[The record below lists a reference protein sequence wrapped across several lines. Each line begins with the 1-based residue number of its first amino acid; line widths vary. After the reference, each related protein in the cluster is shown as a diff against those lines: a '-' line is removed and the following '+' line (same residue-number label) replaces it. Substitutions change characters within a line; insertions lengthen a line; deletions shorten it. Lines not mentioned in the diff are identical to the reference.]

1 MDSECIESEGTL
13 TRRWR
18 IPLIGA
24 LALLVIVVPSAIR
37 FYTDWLWF
45 GETGYRDVFIT
56 TLAAEGTLAGAAMLL
71 ALGVLLLNLRVALR
85 THSTRQ
91 VALVTREGPIA
102 ITVDRRRVQTIGTA
116 LAVVI
121 ALIFGLYA
129 SSQWQVWLLFR
140 HAQPFGDVDPVLGRD
155 VSFYIFRLPFL
166 EAIRGYLFA
175 LVALSFVLTGAVYVV
190 AGAVDVDARRGLR
203 MAASARRHLAVLAA
217 AMMLVLAFG
226 AYLDVPALLT
236 TPAGVIH
243 GAANVDVAFRIP
255 ALRVLMIAAL
265 AGVALALYQVAAAPW
280 WPILTAAG
288 LYIAAAVGGS
298 AGAAV
303 MHRFVVAPNEQVRE
317 TPFIERNIAATR
329 KAFLLNDVEERE
341 LSGDTPLT
349 RADIDANGATL
360 GNVRLWDHQ
369 PLLQTFAQIQ
379 EIRTY
384 YDFVSVH
391 NDRYMIDGA
400 YRQIML
406 SARELNSDSLPNR
419 NWINEHLTFT
429 HGYGLTLGPVNQ
441 VTPEGLPVLFIKDI
455 PPQSAVSLQVAEP
468 SIYYGQLSNDY
479 VFVKTKAREFHY
491 PKGEDNVYTTYE
503 GTGGVPVSN
512 FLRRL
517 LFSIRFQS
525 FKVLLSDDI
534 TNESRVLFHR
544 RLSERIT
551 RIAPFLEYDPAPY
564 LVISNG
570 RLVWVQDG
578 YTVSGRYPY
587 SSPAPN
593 GINYI
598 RNSVKATV
606 DAYHGT
612 VAFYLIDEKDPIA
625 LTYQHIF
632 PTLFRPLAEMPEDM
646 RTRLRSP
653 HGIFALQAAMY
664 ATYHMTNPAVF
675 YNKEDLWE
683 IPTALT
689 GQPRGQVMEPYY
701 TVMRLPGEQDA
712 EFIQM
717 LPFTPARKDNL
728 ASWMVARSDGEHYGR
743 MRVFRFPKQK
753 LVFGPRQIIARINQ
767 DQTISPQITLWD
779 QQGSEVLQGTLLII
793 PIEESLL
800 YVRPLYL
807 RSAGGRIPELK
818 RVIVAH
824 QNQIVMEA
832 TLEEALARLFP
843 SGTRATPPARPA
855 GKSDTEG
862 APSPAIPP
870 ELSARALEHY
880 RRAIEAQR
888 EGNWAVY
895 GEEIRRLGE
904 VLTQMHRTP

>member
-1 MDSECIESEGTL
+1 L

-18 IPLIGA
+18 IPLFVA

-56 TLAAEGTLAGAAMLL
+56 TLAAEGTLAGAAMVL

-85 THSTRQ
+85 TLSTREL
-91 VALVTREGPIA
+91 ALVTREGPIA
-102 ITVDRRRVQTIGTA
+102 ITVDRRHVQTIGTA
-116 LAVVI
+116 LAVVV
-121 ALIFGLYA
+121 ALLFGVYA
-129 SSQWQVWLLFR
+129 SGQWQVWLLFR
-140 HAQPFGDVDPVLGRD
+140 HAQPFGDVDPVFGKD

-166 EAIRGYLFA
+166 DVIRGYLFA
-175 LVALSFVLTGAVYVV
+175 LVALSSVAAGATYVV
-190 AGAVDVDARRGLR
+190 AGAVDVDMRRGLR
-203 MAASARRHLAVLAA
+203 IAASAKRHLAVLAA
-217 AMMLVLAFG
+217 AMLLVLAFG
-226 AYLDVPALLT
+226 AYLDVPRLLT
-236 TPAGVIH
+236 TQAGVIH

-265 AGVALALYQVAAAPW
+265 AGVALALYQLAVASW

-288 LYIAAAVGGS
+288 LYIAVAVAGS

-329 KAFLLNDVEERE
+329 KAFLLNDVEDRE

-349 RADIDANGATL
+349 RADIDANDATL

-406 SARELNSDSLPNR
+406 SARELSSDSLPNR
-419 NWINEHLTFT
+419 NWINERLTFT

-455 PPQSAVSLQVAEP
+455 PPQSAVSLQVQEP

-479 VFVKTKAREFHY
+479 VFVKTNAREFHY
-491 PKGEDNVYTTYE
+491 PRGEDNVYTTYE
-503 GTGGVPVSN
+503 GTGGVPVSS

-544 RLSERIT
+544 RLSDRIA
-551 RIAPFLEYDPAPY
+551 RIAPFLQYDPAPY

-625 LTYQHIF
+625 LTLQHIF

-653 HGIFALQAAMY
+653 HGIFAVQAAMY

-683 IPTALT
+683 IPTALAAE
-689 GQPRGQVMEPYY
+689 PRGQVMEPYY
-701 TVMRLPGEQDA
+701 TVMRLPGEQAA

-753 LVFGPRQIIARINQ
+753 VVFGPRQIIARINQ
-767 DQTISPQITLWD
+767 DQTIAPQITLWN
-779 QQGSEVLQGTLLII
+779 QQGSEVLQGTLLVI

-832 TLEEALARLFP
+832 TLEEALERLFP
-843 SGTRATPPARPA
+843 SGAARATLTATPA

-862 APSPAIPP
+862 APSPAIPH

-880 RRAIEAQR
+880 RRAMQAQR

-904 VLTQMHRTP
+904 LLNQMRRTP